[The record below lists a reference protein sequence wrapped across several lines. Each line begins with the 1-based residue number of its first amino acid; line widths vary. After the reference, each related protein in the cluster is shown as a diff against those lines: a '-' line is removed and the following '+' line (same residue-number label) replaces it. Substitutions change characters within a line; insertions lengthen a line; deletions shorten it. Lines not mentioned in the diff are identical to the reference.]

1 MLHVGQTVECID
13 DSPGYMSGTPTAL
26 KLGNLYKIRELVP
39 GRGMLGRQETFVHV
53 DDSLEIYSQRR
64 FRPLSDSQKL
74 KDLLSVPADPDSE
87 KWDNRKKVP
96 ERVQEPH
103 HALSPLWGTSIAP
116 TVQTVSWGSL
126 SWPWTWLKSD

>member
-39 GRGMLGRQETFVHV
+39 GRGMLGVEVFVHV

-87 KWDNRKKVP
+87 KWDNRKKAP
-96 ERVQEPH
+96 ERVQV
-103 HALSPLWGTSIAP
+103 PLREFTHRWGTSIYP
-116 TVQTVSWGSL
+116 TVQTASWGSQN
-126 SWPWTWLKSD
+126 WPWVWLKSD